1 MLGGSLYSHLCYI
14 GWRPFSQSYAIEWMG
29 VIADLVNTRHLHLA
43 YRNFSVGETD
53 GCKLTLSLL
62 DIYIW
67 GTTPSENK
75 WVQIKKEYYMHMLYV
90 QNIRVYKVLC
100 TKKIFV
106 CTNYFTWFFKNLFFY
121 AWTPLR
127 ISGSTPF
134 KKCWFKALQ
143 DPSSKESILVNTDKQ
158 IKKF

>member
-67 GTTPSENK
+67 ETTPSENK
-75 WVQIKKEYYMHMLYV
+75 WVKIKKEIICICCMY
-90 QNIRVYKVLC
+90 
-100 TKKIFV
+100 KIFV
-106 CTNYFTWFFKNLFFY
+106 CTKCYVQKIFMCTKYFPWYFKNLFFY

-143 DPSSKESILVNTDKQ
+143 DPSSKESILVSTDKQ
-158 IKKF
+158 I